1 VIAGTTA
8 IVKLANTK
16 VLEKCSDN
24 DDDYFNIFDKE
35 YEIEVLIAPKV
46 NENIRYTKTLLFFI
60 LLKARF
66 ALLTQNNLFIFEETL
81 TAR

>member
-8 IVKLANTK
+8 VVTLANTK

-46 NENIRYTKTLLFFI
+46 NENIRYTKTVHYCFLFFS
-60 LLKARF
+60 KH
-66 ALLTQNNLFIFEETL
+66 ALLY
-81 TAR
+81 